1 MKCIWKRLLATLLLS
16 TTLTF
21 LGCEVNKAAFDACRP
36 GMTMG
41 EVKSTMKI
49 KPWLET
55 KDTLVYQG
63 DNVIK
68 VQFDFDEKGKLKNK
82 EWIDKSNF

>member
-1 MKCIWKRLLATLLLS
+1 MKDWLTRLCAAFVLFA
-16 TTLTF
+16 TLTF
-21 LGCEVNKAAFDACRP
+21 RGCEVNRGSYDACEP
-36 GMTMG
+36 GMTKQ
-41 EVKSTMKI
+41 EVKGFMHMD
-49 KPWLET
+49 PWLET

-68 VQFDFDEKGKLKNK
+68 VQFDFEEDGKLKSK